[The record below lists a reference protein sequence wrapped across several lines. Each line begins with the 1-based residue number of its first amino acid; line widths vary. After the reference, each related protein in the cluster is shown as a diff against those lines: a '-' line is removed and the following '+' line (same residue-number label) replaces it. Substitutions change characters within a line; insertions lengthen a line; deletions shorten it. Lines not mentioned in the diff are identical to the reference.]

1 MIDDAKDDDEAE
13 KAMAEYEKEK
23 KKLKAEKHK
32 AMDDIDDKDEHTDDD
47 ETKKGKYVVKDEEV
61 TDPKTGEK
69 IKVKTYTGPRGGK
82 FYYPDG
88 APKKPENK
96 VYVHESNVDIKTHL
110 FGNAISLS
118 GFLKSIF

>member
-23 KKLKAEKHK
+23 KKLNAEKHK

-47 ETKKGKYVVKDEEV
+47 DTKKGKYVVKDEEV

-82 FYYPDG
+82 FYYPKG

-96 VYVHESNVDIKTHL
+96 VYVHESNVDIKQHL
-110 FGNAISLS
+110 FGNTTSLS
-118 GFLKSIF
+118 GFLKSLF